1 MIWALKMASWFLC
14 QTMQGTS
21 RANIAMD
28 SRFWLA
34 AYLVWLFDS
43 HFSLVH
49 FSRLKY
55 ILARQILHFSPLL
68 LTMPDKVWPLKGGS
82 VIQFFFF
89 WFTVYYFSCY
99 CRFVSRMMTYSKMMM
114 LIILQFC
121 FVTVTHAITV
131 TGLQQKP
138 GMKYTALL
146 LLAPVSK
153 LPKMSFNPFFYRHM
167 LNISG
172 S

>member
-89 WFTVYYFSCY
+89 F
-99 CRFVSRMMTYSKMMM
+99 
-114 LIILQFC
+114 LIHC
-121 FVTVTHAITV
+121 
-131 TGLQQKP
+131 
-138 GMKYTALL
+138 LL
-146 LLAPVSK
+146 LFLLLQICLQNDDLFEDDDANHSSI
-153 LPKMSFNPFFYRHM
+153 LLRHCDPC
-167 LNISG
+167 NNCDWSSAKARYEIYCTIAAS
-172 S
+172 SR